1 MSTRLNLVQSAQ
13 PFLEYLQDWMTA
25 LPVLQPDTTFAGP
38 QTCAILSVDVEEG
51 FCSLG
56 PLASPRV
63 AAIAPRIASLLE
75 AAWTRGVR
83 HMALLQDTH
92 DPQAVEF
99 SAWPPHCISGTD
111 EAKSA
116 AALRELPF
124 YDQLPVIPKNSI
136 SSNLNTG
143 LEAWLAQ
150 RPQLKTFVVVG
161 DCTDLCTYQL
171 AMFLRMDANARQ
183 LDRRVIVPADCVDTY
198 DYTLNQA
205 RINGGLPHPG
215 DLMHAVFLYHMALN
229 GIEVVA
235 SIR

>member
-1 MSTRLNLVQSAQ
+1 MSTPLNLVQSSQ
-13 PFLEYLQDWMTA
+13 HFLEFLQDWMEG
-25 LPVLQPDTTFAGP
+25 LPTLRLDATLAEPHN
-38 QTCAILSVDVEEG
+38 CAVLSVDVQEG
-51 FCSLG
+51 FCSVG

-63 AAIAPRIASLLE
+63 AAIAPHVANLLE
-75 AAWTRGVR
+75 SAWARGVR
-83 HMALLQDTH
+83 HMALMQDTH

-99 SAWPPHCISGTD
+99 SAWPPHCIEGSS
-111 EAKSA
+111 ESQSA
-116 AALRELPF
+116 AALRALPF

-136 SSNLNTG
+136 SSNLHTG

-150 RPQLKTFVVVG
+150 RPQVKTFIVVG

-183 LDRRVIVPADCVDTY
+183 VERRIIVPANSVDTY
-198 DYTLNQA
+198 DYNLAQA
-205 RINGGLPHPG
+205 RIGGGLPHPG

-235 SIR
+235 SLD